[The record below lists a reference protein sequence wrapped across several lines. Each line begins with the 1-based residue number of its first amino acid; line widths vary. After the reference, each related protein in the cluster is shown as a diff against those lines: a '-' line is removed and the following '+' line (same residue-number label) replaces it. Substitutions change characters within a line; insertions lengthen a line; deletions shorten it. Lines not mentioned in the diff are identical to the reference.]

1 MNALDRHE
9 SLGRHTDY
17 GSVSLDVADVDPNPF
32 EQFAGWLRAAES
44 ADVYEPNAMVVST
57 IDPDGRPSSRTVLL
71 KGLDPS
77 GFEFVTNY
85 GSRKGLALLGNP
97 GVSLLFPWYSLN
109 RQVIV
114 YGTAHPTDPAVS
126 DAYFDDRPRDSRIA
140 SMASEQSRPIASRE
154 LLEQR
159 VRELEARFAGDA
171 QIPRPGAWG
180 GFRVIPHQ
188 IEFWQGRSSR
198 LHDRVRFTAVDVSA
212 SDVSATDVS
221 ASDFS
226 ATDAGAGGAT
236 DAGAGQVAG
245 TAPRWTIERLQP

>member
-1 MNALDRHE
+1 MDALDRHE

-17 GSVSLDVADVDPNPF
+17 GSVSLDVADVDQNPF
-32 EQFAGWLRAAES
+32 EQFAGWLHAAE
-44 ADVYEPNAMVVST
+44 AAGVYEPNAMVVST

-126 DAYFDDRPRDSRIA
+126 DAYFDDRPRESRIA

-154 LLEQR
+154 LLERR
-159 VRELEARFAGDA
+159 VRDLEARFAGEA
-171 QIPRPGAWG
+171 QIPRPDTWG
-180 GFRVIPHQ
+180 GFRVVAHQ

-198 LHDRVRFTAVDVSA
+198 LHDRVRFTAVD
-212 SDVSATDVS
+212 
-221 ASDFS
+221 
-226 ATDAGAGGAT
+226 GGAT
-236 DAGAGQVAG
+236 DAGAGS
-245 TAPRWTIERLQP
+245 TAASTADSTTAWRIERLQP